1 MICGAQNHE
10 QIFQIHG
17 DQQRPCHHG
26 QNSQN
31 KSLIDW
37 IGMAAMFH
45 AGFQR
50 IQRTGS
56 NVAKDNANSRERKR
70 GGLLGS
76 QSNRVVRV
84 VRF

>member
-1 MICGAQNHE
+1 MT
-10 QIFQIHG
+10 
-17 DQQRPCHHG
+17 
-26 QNSQN
+26 
-31 KSLIDW
+31 
-37 IGMAAMFH
+37 AMLH